1 MADNP
6 TDIKS
11 LATELVKRIN
21 EDTRRIRSLEQRM
34 EKNENT
40 MRGLEDSNLA
50 QLNELKL
57 GLEKIGDRILKTSD
71 RLESIE
77 NEILR
82 LNKELGK
89 TASKMDVK
97 QMESFIDLVNPITS
111 RFVTKD
117 EMDRAME
124 ERLRQKKH

>member
-34 EKNENT
+34 EKIENT

-57 GLEKIGDRILKTSD
+57 SLEKIGDRILKTSD
-71 RLESIE
+71 RLGSIE